1 MPGFRVPGRA
11 ARNEIVIRHGPC
23 RRPLDRARL
32 FAAAAAAA
40 CLAAAASIA
49 AAPDG
54 AHAADPPP
62 PPPPPDAAAP
72 EALSS
77 HAGPPPAAS
86 AAAAHA
92 GGFDLVDAI
101 GDPFPVKLQLP
112 AGLAWG
118 SDGSIIVADALGGH
132 LEVYYENGTH
142 AREVGT
148 KGHID
153 APSLAAPAIQRAIY
167 GNLTTQGYVD
177 PGSPAWSVLNSS
189 LDRLR
194 HPYGVHVEGG
204 TVYVADSRN
213 LRVLAF
219 NESTW
224 EPIRAYPVW
233 SSPYDVDV
241 ARDST
246 GDVMLV
252 VADSSRNQILF
263 LNATTGVPIERLG
276 KNCNANGTLGCEP
289 GDGNGEF
296 RFPLS
301 VVATDDALYVADTG
315 NGRIQVLNSD
325 GSHHVSIP
333 MPPHPSMLDPST
345 GEAAPLQPV
354 FLAVVGPSE
363 IMASALGSDTVYTIN
378 MTGHILERLGSSTS
392 LGGPQGVLLSGD
404 EDDDRVYVA
413 SGGAGSAPLSGS
425 PDCLTCGIAYIEDGG
440 YGSVQVFN
448 GDGTLN
454 ATIGRMDH
462 GPLEFGA
469 LLGIAAGPDGRIIAA
484 DSGNDRVQFVR
495 RADNGSFVHDGMFG
509 ARGAGD
515 GQFRLPVGAAAAPGG
530 DVLVA
535 DSGNDRVQRFHANGT
550 YKSQFNVTGADGLP
564 ASPRGLDVGPDG
576 SVHVAA
582 PGSGAVLV
590 FSPGGE
596 LVRSINGSGAFRTPT
611 GVDVGPD
618 GRVYV
623 ADESAGRVHVLGAD
637 GTALF
642 TVGEPALQS
651 QYLLPGHLRHPH
663 DVAVDSNGR
672 IIVVD
677 TVHDRLQV
685 FDHAGGFVTSAGSF
699 GFCPHPDCVGDGIQ
713 FDRPYAVASGP
724 GNTVYVADS
733 RNHRIVVL
741 EARDSDPPSIE
752 AVAATRVSTGPDS
765 SAVYVS
771 VTFDEQMRVYQRNGS
786 APPSVGLAI
795 AGEPAEAAYAWGSG
809 TRTLVFAHDA
819 AQGGSGPA
827 DGYVTYASAE
837 PFALNNGSITDA
849 AGNRAGL
856 AMPRMGA
863 EIASAE
869 ISAGNEIVVS
879 YSGPVHAS
887 ASDYANLT
895 LSPGGPRAV
904 ASLSGSGTSEH
915 TVTFGGAPA
924 PAGASAAIDIAELG
938 DRPPSHFA
946 GASAVP
952 VADGREGFSLAGLV
966 GEPFPVQLQYPTG
979 LAEGAGGTIVV
990 ADSRSG
996 QVAVYAENGT
1006 FVREMATKGYID
1018 LGIIRSPEDQL
1029 AIYGELATRGYV
1041 GGESTGAAL
1050 LASAPGALRL
1060 PQGLAVRDGAVY
1072 VADTLNLRVQA
1083 LDERT
1088 GRQIALHHAWSNP
1101 YDIDFSPDGGLLAIA
1116 DAPRNQVF
1124 FLNATTGL
1132 PVPGTSI
1139 GGSCAPVVGCLAG
1152 DGDGEF
1158 NFPLSVR
1165 IADNGTLYVADTG
1178 NSRIQSFAANG
1189 THLSS
1194 IMMPAHPTLADPST
1208 GEPVRLPPV
1217 RLDINDETGT
1227 IVVSAASADSVY
1239 ELDGSGG
1246 IVRQFGGPGTFDT
1259 PEGVLVH
1266 SSGRVYVA
1274 DAGGDRILAFNADGT
1289 LNATI
1294 AAAGHGP
1301 LEFGSLFGIAVE
1313 PGGGRIIAVDS
1324 GNDRVQFVRRA
1335 ANGSFVHDGSFGSRG
1350 AGDGQFRFPTGVAV
1364 APGGDIFVAEHTGQ
1378 RVQRF
1383 NASGAYVSQFN
1394 ATDAAGAPA
1403 SLRGI
1408 AMASGGSSLYAAAP
1422 ASGAVLEFSL
1432 DGALARSINGSGAF
1446 LTPTSIAVGADGR
1459 MYVADESAGRVHVLP
1474 AGGGPPLFSVGMP
1487 AAPGLYLQDGRL
1499 QHPHDVA
1506 VDSNGRIIVADTGH
1520 DRIQVFDHAGRF
1532 VQSAGSFGFCPHP
1545 DCLGHGIQFDRPYG
1559 LAAGPGGTVYVADSR
1574 NHRMAVLEPGDSD
1587 PPSIEAVAAT
1597 RVSTGRD
1604 SSVVYVSVTFD
1615 EQMRVYQRDGS
1626 APPSVGLAI
1635 AGEPAEA
1642 AYAWGSG
1649 TRTLVF
1655 AHDAAQGGSGPAD
1668 GYVTYAS
1675 AEPFALNNGSITDAA
1690 GNRAGL
1696 AMPRMG
1702 AEIASAEISAGNEI
1716 VVSYSGPVHA
1726 SASDYANL
1734 TLSPGGPRAV
1744 ASLSGSGTSEHTV
1757 TFGGAPA
1764 PAGASAAIDIA
1775 ELGDRPPSHFAG
1787 ASAVPVADG
1796 REGFSLAGLVG
1807 EPFPVQLQ
1815 YPTGLAEGAGGT
1827 IVVADSRSG
1836 HIAVYR
1842 EDGTLVREMGA
1853 KGSLDLGL
1861 VRSPADQLAIYG
1873 ELAARGY
1880 VGDASTGAALLAS
1893 AHGALRQPQGLA
1905 VRDGVVYV
1913 ADMLNLR
1920 VQALDERTGRQLAL
1934 YPVWSNPYDVAL
1946 SPDGGAMAV
1955 ADAPRYH
1962 VMFLNATD
1970 GLPLLERS
1978 LGQGCAPAVGCQ
1990 PGDGDGEFR
1999 FPLSVAFAANGT
2011 LYVADTY
2018 NARIQAFAAN
2028 GTHLSSIM
2036 MPEHP
2041 SEVDPSTGEPARALP
2056 VRLDVNGGQGTI
2068 VVSTS
2073 SPDAVYEMDGAGR
2086 VVRQFGPPGLF
2097 DEPEGVLV
2105 HSSGMVYVADGGGD
2119 SLLAFNADGTLN
2131 ATIAT
2136 AEHGPL
2142 EFGSL
2147 FGIAVEEGGRI
2158 AVVDSGNDR
2167 VQFVRRAA
2175 NGSFVHDGS
2184 FGSRGA
2190 GDGQFRFPTGIAI
2203 APGGDVLV
2211 AENVGQR
2218 IQRFDAAGAYKS
2230 QFNVTGADGLPT
2242 PPRGIDVGP
2251 GGSVYV
2257 AAPVAGAVLV
2267 FSPGGELERSFNG
2280 SGAFLTPTSIA
2291 VGADGRMYVA
2301 DESGGRVHVLAADG
2315 TALFAVGE
2323 PAGPGLYLQPAR
2335 LQHPH
2340 DVAVDANGRIIVAD
2354 TGHDRLQVFDH
2365 AGGFV
2370 QSAGSF
2376 GFCPHPDCLGH
2387 GIQFD
2392 RPYGLTAGPGG
2403 TVYVA
2408 DSRNHRMVVLE
2419 PGDADAPSIESIGV
2433 SVNAT
2438 GAATA
2443 SVVFDEPMRV
2453 YQRDGSAPPSLMLRA
2468 ADGQAAAP
2476 YASGAG
2482 TATLVFGPVQ
2492 APGGG
2497 PAEPASAEPFAL
2509 NNGSI
2514 TDAAGNRAD
2523 LAAPRSEPPPR
2534 TDPVVVA
2541 APQPGTGQFFPG
2553 GGGGGGGGRGGG
2565 GGGSAP
2571 SSYSAIAISSVSWDC
2586 NDATMRI
2593 TVGVEAG
2600 GAGRPAEPARPDV
2613 SVLSQAGTAE
2623 ASAAGAAGAAG
2634 AGTFAYEA
2642 PLPEDS
2648 LVLVRATLVD
2658 GRTVHDASE
2667 TVRTGGQCVGQVAF
2681 GAPAGGDAPG
2691 GAAAAGAAPGG
2702 ERPSEAEA
2710 ETEARP
2716 ESADGMEA
2724 EADAPPTE
2732 PEAEAEAEAQQ
2743 PQAPPM
2749 PETEADAPQ
2758 PPAPMPPPSDGDAP
2772 AAGESADAQPAAEEG
2787 TDAPAAAA
2795 VEGGEEGG
2803 GCLVATAAYGTE
2815 LAPQVQALREVRD
2828 GTVLSTGAGAAFMS
2842 AFNTAYYAVSPT
2854 VADLEREH
2862 PAVREAVRVA
2872 VAPALYAV
2880 QAASL
2885 AEPGSDASVVA
2896 YGIASISLLAAAY
2909 VAAPAA
2915 AAAAACSACRRARR
2929 RYGRR

>member
-1 MPGFRVPGRA
+1 MSTP
-11 ARNEIVIRHGPC
+11 
-23 RRPLDRARL
+23 
-32 FAAAAAAA
+32 
-40 CLAAAASIA
+40 
-49 AAPDG
+49 
-54 AHAADPPP
+54 
-62 PPPPPDAAAP
+62 AAAP
-72 EALSS
+72 EVLSS
-77 HAGPPPAAS
+77 HVEPAPGGT
-86 AAAAHA
+86 AAAA
-92 GGFDLVDAI
+92 GGFDLVKAI
-101 GDPFPVKLQLP
+101 GDPFPVQLQLP
-112 AGLAWG
+112 AGLARG

-132 LEVYYENGTH
+132 LDVYHENGTH

-153 APSLAAPAIQRAIY
+153 SLGLSAPAVQRAIY

-177 PGSPAWSVLNSS
+177 PGSPAWTALNSS

-194 HPYGVHVEGG
+194 YPYGVHAEGG

-213 LRVLAF
+213 LRILAF
-219 NESTW
+219 NETTW

-233 SSPYDVDV
+233 SSPYDMDV
-241 ARDST
+241 ARDSDT
-246 GDVMLV
+246 GDDILV
-252 VADSSRNQILF
+252 VADSPRNQILF
-263 LNATTGVPIERLG
+263 LNMTTGVPIDRLG
-276 KNCNANGTLGCEP
+276 RNCGANETLGCQP
-289 GDGNGEF
+289 GGANGEF

-301 VVATDDALYVADTG
+301 VTATDDALYVADTG

-325 GSHHVSIP
+325 GSHQGSIP
-333 MPPHPSMLDPST
+333 MPPNPAMLDPST

-354 FLAVVGPSE
+354 FLAVEGPNK

-378 MTGHILERLGSSTS
+378 MTGHIVGRLGNSTN
-392 LGGPQGVLLSGD
+392 LGGPQGVLSS
-404 EDDDRVYVA
+404 DDLVYVA
-413 SGGAGSAPLSGS
+413 SGGAGSAPLSGE
-425 PDCLTCGIAYIEDGG
+425 PGCLTCGIAYIEDGG
-440 YGSVQVFN
+440 DGSVQVFN
-448 GDGTLN
+448 DDGTLN

-495 RADNGSFVHDGMFG
+495 RADNGSYAHDGSFG
-509 ARGAGD
+509 SRGAGD

-550 YKSQFNVTGADGLP
+550 YKSQFNVTGTDGLP

-576 SVHVAA
+576 SVYAAA
-582 PGSGAVLV
+582 PGSGAVLT
-590 FSPGGE
+590 FSPDGE
-596 LVRSINGSGAFRTPT
+596 LARSLNGSGAFSTPT
-611 GVDVGPD
+611 GVDVGPG

-623 ADESAGRVHVLGAD
+623 ADESAGLVHVLGAD

-642 TVGEPALQS
+642 TVGEPAAPGQF
-651 QYLLPGHLRHPH
+651 LLPGHLRHPH

-672 IIVVD
+672 IIVAD

-685 FDHAGGFVTSAGSF
+685 FDHAGGFVASAGSF
-699 GFCPHPDCVGDGIQ
+699 GFCPHADCVGDGIQ

-724 GNTVYVADS
+724 GSTVYVADS
-733 RNHRIVVL
+733 RNHRIQVL
-741 EARDSDPPSIE
+741 EARDADPPSIE
-752 AVAATRVSTGPDS
+752 SVAATRVSTGPDS
-765 SAVYVS
+765 SVVYAS
-771 VTFDEQMRVYQRNGS
+771 VTFDEQMRVYQRAGS
-786 APPSVGLAI
+786 APPSVQLAV

-809 TRTLVFAHDA
+809 TRTLVFAHA
-819 AQGGSGPA
+819 AETGGSGPA

-856 AMPRMGA
+856 AVPRMGA
-863 EIASAE
+863 EIVSAE
-869 ISAGNEIVVS
+869 ISAGNEMVVA
-879 YSGPVHAS
+879 YSGPVYAS

-904 ASLSGSGTSEH
+904 ASVSGSGTSAH
-915 TVTFGGAPA
+915 TVAFGGAPA
-924 PAGASAAIDIAELG
+924 PAGASAAIDIAELD

-946 GASAVP
+946 GASGVP
-952 VADGREGFSLAGLV
+952 VADGRDGFSLAGLV
-966 GEPFPVQLQYPTG
+966 GEPFPVQLQFPTG
-979 LAEGAGGTIVV
+979 LAEGSGGTIVA
-990 ADSRSG
+990 ADSRGG
-996 QVAVYAENGT
+996 QVAVYAANGT
-1006 FVREMATKGYID
+1006 FVREMATKGYLD
-1018 LGIIRSPEDQL
+1018 LGIIRSPADQL
-1029 AIYGELATRGYV
+1029 AIYGELAARGYV
-1041 GGESTGAAL
+1041 GDSSTGAAL

-1072 VADTLNLRVQA
+1072 VADMLNLRVQA

-1088 GRQIALHHAWSNP
+1088 GRQLALHHAWSNP
-1101 YDIDFSPDGGLLAIA
+1101 YDIDFSPDGGLLAVA

-1132 PVPGTSI
+1132 PVPGASI

-1158 NFPLSVR
+1158 DFPLSVR
-1165 IADNGTLYVADTG
+1165 IAANGTVYVADTG
-1178 NSRIQSFAANG
+1178 NSRIQAFAANG

-1194 IMMPAHPTLADPST
+1194 IMMPAHPSLADPAT

-1217 RLDINDETGT
+1217 RLDLNGESGT

-1259 PEGVLVH
+1259 PEGILVH

-1294 AAAGHGP
+1294 AAAVHGP

-1313 PGGGRIIAVDS
+1313 PGGRIVAVDS

-1335 ANGSFVHDGSFGSRG
+1335 DNGSYAHDGSFGSRG
-1350 AGDGQFRFPTGVAV
+1350 DGDGQFRFPTGVAV

-1408 AMASGGSSLYAAAP
+1408 AMAPGGSSLYAAAP

-1432 DGALARSINGSGAF
+1432 GGALVRSINGSGAF

-1459 MYVADESAGRVHVLP
+1459 MYVADEAAGRVHVLP
-1474 AGGGPPLFSVGMP
+1474 ADGGPPLFSVGTP
-1487 AAPGLYLQDGRL
+1487 AAPGLFLQGGSL

-1506 VDSNGRIIVADTGH
+1506 VDSNGRIVVADTGH
-1520 DRIQVFDHAGRF
+1520 DRLQVFDHAGGF

-1559 LAAGPGGTVYVADSR
+1559 LTAGPDGTVYVADSR
-1574 NHRMAVLEPGDSD
+1574 NHRMAVLEPGDAD
-1587 PPSIEAVAAT
+1587 PPSIESVAAT
-1597 RVSTGRD
+1597 RVSTGPD
-1604 SSVVYVSVTFD
+1604 SSVVYASVTFD
-1615 EQMRVYQRDGS
+1615 EQMRVYQRAGS
-1626 APPSVGLAI
+1626 APPSVQLAV

-1655 AHDAAQGGSGPAD
+1655 AHAAETGGSGPAD

-1696 AMPRMG
+1696 AVPRMG
-1702 AEIASAEISAGNEI
+1702 AEIVSAEISAGNEM
-1716 VVSYSGPVHA
+1716 VVAYSGPVYA

-1744 ASLSGSGTSEHTV
+1744 ASVSGSGTSEHTV
-1757 TFGGAPA
+1757 AFGGAPA
-1764 PAGASAAIDIA
+1764 PAGASATIDIA
-1775 ELGDRPPSHFAG
+1775 ELDDRPPSHFAG
-1787 ASAVPVADG
+1787 AAAVPVADG

-1827 IVVADSRSG
+1827 IVAADSRGG
-1836 HIAVYR
+1836 HVAVYR

-1905 VRDGVVYV
+1905 VRDGAVYV

-1946 SPDGGAMAV
+1946 SPDGGTMAV
-1955 ADAPRYH
+1955 ADAPRNL
-1962 VMFLNATD
+1962 VMFLNVTD
-1970 GLPLLERS
+1970 GAPLPARQ
-1978 LGQGCAPAVGCQ
+1978 LGAGCAPVFGCQ
-1990 PGDGDGEFR
+1990 PGSGDGAFS

-2018 NARIQAFAAN
+2018 NSRIQAFAAN

-2041 SEVDPSTGEPARALP
+2041 SAVDPSTGEPVRALP

-2068 VVSTS
+2068 VVSAS
-2073 SPDAVYEMDGAGR
+2073 SPDAVYELDGAGR
-2086 VVRQFGPPGLF
+2086 VVRQFGSPGLF
-2097 DEPEGVLV
+2097 DTPEGVLV

-2119 SLLAFNADGTLN
+2119 RILAFNADGTLN
-2131 ATIAT
+2131 STIGSM
-2136 AEHGPL
+2136 EHGPL

-2147 FGIAVEEGGRI
+2147 FGIAVEQGGRI
-2158 AVVDSGNDR
+2158 ITVDSGNDR

-2190 GDGQFRFPTGIAI
+2190 GDGQFLFPTGAGI
-2203 APGGDVLV
+2203 APGGDILV
-2211 AENVGQR
+2211 AEHAGLRV
-2218 IQRFDAAGAYKS
+2218 QRFDAAGAYKS
-2230 QFNVTGADGLPT
+2230 QFNVTDAAGWPT
-2242 PPRGIDVGP
+2242 SPRGLDVGP
-2251 GGSVYV
+2251 DGRVYV
-2257 AAPVAGAVLV
+2257 AAPDSGAVLV
-2267 FSPGGELERSFNG
+2267 FSPGGELVLSING
-2280 SGAFLTPTSIA
+2280 SALRTPTGVD
-2291 VGADGRMYVA
+2291 VGPGGRVYVA
-2301 DESGGRVHVLAADG
+2301 DEVGGRVHVLDAGGA
-2315 TALFAVGE
+2315 ALFTVGE
-2323 PAGPGLYLQPAR
+2323 PAAPGLFLQDGS

-2340 DVAVDANGRIIVAD
+2340 DVAVDSNGRIIVGD

-2403 TVYVA
+2403 SVYVA

-2419 PGDADAPSIESIGV
+2419 PRDADPPSIVSIQV

-2453 YQRDGSAPPSLMLRA
+2453 YQRAGSEPPSLLLSA
-2468 ADGQAAAP
+2468 AAGQAAAP

-2514 TDAAGNRAD
+2514 TDAAGNRAG
-2523 LAAPRSEPPPR
+2523 LAAPRSEPPPPAQP
-2534 TDPVVVA
+2534 DPVVVVQTPPA
-2541 APQPGTGQFFPG
+2541 TGQLFP

-2565 GGGSAP
+2565 SGGGSGAP
-2571 SSYSAIAISSVSWDC
+2571 ASYSAIAISSVSWDC

-2600 GAGRPAEPARPDV
+2600 GAGGPADPARPDV
-2613 SVLSQAGTAE
+2613 SVLSQAGTVE
-2623 ASAAGAAGAAG
+2623 ASAAGAGAAG

-2648 LVLVRATLVD
+2648 LVLVRASLVD

-2691 GAAAAGAAPGG
+2691 GAAAEPDGARPSEPEPGAAP
-2702 ERPSEAEA
+2702 
-2710 ETEARP
+2710 
-2716 ESADGMEA
+2716 ESAEDM
-2724 EADAPPTE
+2724 EADAEAPPMAE
-2732 PEAEAEAEAQQ
+2732 PEAEADD
-2743 PQAPPM
+2743 PPPPM
-2749 PETEADAPQ
+2749 PETEADAKADAPS
-2758 PPAPMPPPSDGDAP
+2758 PPMPPPPAGDAP
-2772 AAGESADAQPAAEEG
+2772 AAPPGDAAAGDSVAPPPAAEV
-2787 TDAPAAAA
+2787 TDAPAAPAG
-2795 VEGGEEGG
+2795 EGEEGG

-2842 AFNTAYYAVSPT
+2842 AFNTAYYAVSPA

-2915 AAAAACSACRRARR
+2915 AAAVACSACRRARR